1 MQNIKSNTIYDKT
14 IKVLLIFMVLIS
26 FSSCKKECSIGCE
39 PKEPDSINNI
49 TFNLNGKSIQ
59 SDYFLYKG
67 IQNGKYR
74 EMASRASDEN
84 VFRLVKEY
92 CESKNISLGNE
103 IFAYALY
110 YDTIITKNYLV
121 TDQQI
126 KGVSVF
132 SVKGRRIIHHLFMKN
147 EICEFYE
154 VENVRVAV
162 EGISEAHLHYYLENY
177 VFTNTQNKTVIT
189 TKGNFAN
196 EIYKRI
202 KKYKT
207 SFRYEVKNTSKENT
221 PGSTPECNSYFRCAW
236 FPSGIRM
243 PCVEGFGGKPECSG
257 RCAAQQMV
265 SELELE
271 NISQS
276 AFININLM
284 YSFRDDFLDNYNKGN
299 EYIDNYY
306 FLSEEFKDN
315 ISISLALKTALFFF
329 DFNSVMAAFVN
340 PENHLTEIM
349 FTEELTQDL
358 LDLLDDYEE
367 ITNSTEGKAIL
378 ASIRADINSFKNK
391 QLQEILAMIN

>member
-1 MQNIKSNTIYDKT
+1 
-14 IKVLLIFMVLIS
+14 
-26 FSSCKKECSIGCE
+26 
-39 PKEPDSINNI
+39 
-49 TFNLNGKSIQ
+49 
-59 SDYFLYKG
+59 
-67 IQNGKYR
+67 
-74 EMASRASDEN
+74 MASRASDEN